1 MIHCIINVDKK
12 SPENTDVDRIFLK
25 ISISIREFF
34 KISMAINYYI
44 DRDLAY
50 QAPVAVRFVEWS
62 GLLMEE

>member
-25 ISISIREFF
+25 ISISIREFV

-50 QAPVAVRFVEWS
+50 QAPVAVRLVEWS